1 MFRHRLPRHIEV
13 LAEGIE
19 GLAVVLMK
27 LVEQG
32 PAARISQCFEDIVHG
47 PQSCNQMVACQP
59 RLPWKLESG
68 PWLLGAGSAPTVRS
82 PTAPR
87 GRLPLQIKRACSE
100 IDDAVMR
107 PQDLRAEQPGH
118 WRGSREQAILNQTF
132 QINHANVLAQDIDRA
147 D

>member
-1 MFRHRLPRHIEV
+1 MFRHRLPRHVEV
-13 LAEGIE
+13 LAESIE

-32 PAARISQCFEDIVHG
+32 PAARISQSFEDIVHG
-47 PQSCNQMVACQP
+47 PNHAT
-59 RLPWKLESG
+59 K
-68 PWLLGAGSAPTVRS
+68 WLHVNRGYLGSSSPCLAFGARPARRRS

-87 GRLPLQIKRACSE
+87 GLPLQIKRACSE
-100 IDDAVMR
+100 IDNAVMR

-118 WRGSREQAILNQTF
+118 WRGSLKQAIPNQTF